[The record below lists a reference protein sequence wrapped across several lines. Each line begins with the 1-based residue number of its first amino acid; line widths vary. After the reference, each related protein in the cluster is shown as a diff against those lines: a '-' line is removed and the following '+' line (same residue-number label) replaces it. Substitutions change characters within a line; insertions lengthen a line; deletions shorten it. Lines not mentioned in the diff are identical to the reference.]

1 MPHFFFKILQVW
13 CSNFC
18 GQLKIYS
25 SSPLFLSGFFFF
37 FQIFGTLAGFF
48 SRYGYFPCCIY
59 IYFLLLLIG
68 FGSVCRLG
76 MCLDLLLCHT
86 L

>member
-25 SSPLFLSGFFFF
+25 SSPLFLSGFFFKF
-37 FQIFGTLAGFF
+37 LVLKQVSSAGMAIFLAV
-48 SRYGYFPCCIY
+48 YIY
-59 IYFLLLLIG
+59 IFYYCLLVL
-68 FGSVCRLG
+68 VQYVVLG
-76 MCLDLLLCHT
+76 CV
-86 L
+86 